1 MVELLETPGRDHHED
16 LLHNPCERGGKK
28 KRKNK
33 KKKKKKSSPFNDSE
47 VAAAAAADK
56 LSKTSSPEQLAQ
68 AS

>member
-16 LLHNPCERGGKK
+16 LLQNPCERGRKK

-47 VAAAAAADK
+47 VAAAAADK